1 MITDSADSDDV
12 VHSGI
17 GRGGKGN
24 AVDSGTLSLRTPAA
38 GLSIHGVQTPCAHG
52 VASPP
57 SLDMRL
63 HDKPYS
69 PACDENKAPILAVLA
84 PLFADARSV
93 LEIGS
98 GTGQHAV
105 HFAAAMPHLTW
116 QCSDQAVQLPGI
128 SLWLAEAG
136 LPNTPPPLA
145 LDVDAPWP
153 EGEFDAAFSANTVH
167 IMSLPQV
174 ERLFHGVA
182 RLLPTGGPFV
192 LYGPFSDGGK
202 HSSDGNAQFD
212 LYLRQ
217 RDPASGVRDLE
228 YLRRV
233 AAAAGLTL
241 ADDIPMPVNNRTL
254 VWRRI

>member
-1 MITDSADSDDV
+1 
-12 VHSGI
+12 
-17 GRGGKGN
+17 
-24 AVDSGTLSLRTPAA
+24 
-38 GLSIHGVQTPCAHG
+38 
-52 VASPP
+52 
-57 SLDMRL
+57 MRI

-84 PLFADARSV
+84 PLFDDVRSV

-105 HFAAAMPHLTW
+105 HFAAAMPQLTW
-116 QCSDQAVQLPGI
+116 QCSDQPAQLPGI
-128 SLWLAEAG
+128 RLWLAEAG
-136 LPNTPPPLA
+136 LPNTPAPLA
-145 LDVDAPWP
+145 LDVDGPWP
-153 EGEFDAAFSANTVH
+153 ESEFDAAFSANTVH

-174 ERLFHGVA
+174 ERMFRGVA
-182 RLLPTGGPFV
+182 RLLPSGAPFV

-202 HSSDGNAQFD
+202 HTSDSNAQFH

-254 VWRRI
+254 VWRRL